1 MYFDMASNY
10 ATDDTGAKSVVIKTT
25 GYGVMFTSVKLVIS
39 ANASKLPPYTILIAK
54 QCLRSN
60 CLEESLS
67 DANLKVG

>member
-1 MYFDMASNY
+1 MASNY

-25 GYGVMFTSVKLVIS
+25 GYGVMFTGVKLAIS
-39 ANASKLPPYTILIAK
+39 ANASKLPPHTILIAK
-54 QCLRSN
+54 QCLRSI